1 MKRVIG
7 DRERVQR
14 AAACLRV
21 LQHVGLG
28 QMGWN
33 PHLAMTMLRVTVV
46 GWPPGRTYSVTRT
59 ACREADTMAK
69 PDEGESG
76 PTHPH

>member
-46 GWPPGRTYSVTRT
+46 VAARSYLLGNTYCLSR
-59 ACREADTMAK
+59 A
-69 PDEGESG
+69 
-76 PTHPH
+76 